1 MGLKI
6 VSTFVDP
13 KQTEGFR
20 PGSELEGERS
30 GGVLGRRAEAPGVN
44 RGDVN
49 HWVNPGIKKKE
60 F

>member
-20 PGSELEGERS
+20 SGRECKGKRS
-30 GGVLGRRAEAPGVN
+30 GGLLGRRAEAPGVD

-49 HWVNPGIKKKE
+49 HWVDPGIMKKE